1 MTSYSTTL
9 LPPSPLYKDPVVMIA
24 SLCDRALKLLEEGIV
39 PADEV
44 DQHFEISMRLL
55 DFWGDELGMEIFS

>member
-1 MTSYSTTL
+1 MCNGWRDT
-9 LPPSPLYKDPVVMIA
+9 
-24 SLCDRALKLLEEGIV
+24 ALKLLEEGKV
-39 PADEV
+39 PAEEV